1 METIILSEIADMTLT
16 YAEISKLI
24 LIIGTLWGGYK
35 IIMEIIDKI
44 TARHDKEQAW
54 DKAVHDIEV
63 DREALKNEFNERL
76 DDQDAKNQQLLSMLC
91 MCLRA
96 QDAIL
101 EALVGNGIG
110 NGEIRD
116 MHKELKDFILEQ
128 VQQ

>member
-1 METIILSEIADMTLT
+1 MILLSDISEMTLT
-16 YAEISKLI
+16 FAELMKI
-24 LIIGTLWGGYK
+24 LITLGTLWGGYK

-76 DDQDAKNQQLLSMLC
+76 DDQDAKNQQQLSMLC

-101 EALVGNGIG
+101 GALVENGIG

>member
-1 METIILSEIADMTLT
+1 MILLSELSEMTLT
-16 YAEISKLI
+16 FAEVAKI
-24 LIIGTLWGGYK
+24 LVILGTMWGGYK

-44 TARHDKEQAW
+44 TQRHDREQAW

-76 DDQDAKNQQLLSMLC
+76 DDQDAKDQQLVAMMC

-96 QDAIL
+96 NDALL
-101 EALVGNGIG
+101 EALVGSGIG